1 MTLENGRRK
10 YFYAKTRQ
18 EVARRLAQALRD
30 RDSGLPVVGE
40 KLTVAQ
46 YLAQWLD
53 DIAPSLK
60 PRSLQRCEEDVR
72 LRLVPALGKTSLARL
87 SAQQVQSLY
96 SAELKQGLAP
106 GTVAHLHAVLRR
118 ALGEA
123 QRLGIVQGNVATLVK
138 APRPARHEIHTLGP
152 ARWAGSWR
160 SRRRTGWRRSTCWP
174 SPPACGA
181 GSCWACTGRT

>member
-1 MTLENGRRK
+1 VENGRRK

-30 RDSGLPVVGE
+30 RDSGLSVVGE

-60 PRSLQRCEEDVR
+60 PRSLQRYEEDVR

-96 SAELKQGLAP
+96 SAELK
-106 GTVAHLHAVLRR
+106 
-118 ALGEA
+118 
-123 QRLGIVQGNVATLVK
+123 
-138 APRPARHEIHTLGP
+138 
-152 ARWAGSWR
+152 
-160 SRRRTGWRRSTCWP
+160 
-174 SPPACGA
+174 
-181 GSCWACTGRT
+181 